1 MRRRIR
7 SIRTVPTCLRRDRI
21 DARLGSVMSE
31 PNEEGRAERA
41 PLAALK
47 GFVRQAS
54 DAGAMRAVRQRPPVA
69 APASARPGS
78 APTGLR
84 VRALRHSVRRG
95 SARRVTSAFHDG
107 SRSSTRF
114 ELSDR
119 QWEALMIPIDL
130 AFFLY
135 SSAAGQMVAVYP
147 SPAGPTESLLHL
159 DAWDDIARDHPR
171 LRALEPDVEA
181 LLVNRV
187 RPREQGT
194 EARILRGADRRV
206 LQARRVDPKVV
217 ARLFRRNCG
226 LGRDRGVLRRPGVAC
241 HSRRGHRPCLN

>member
-1 MRRRIR
+1 M
-7 SIRTVPTCLRRDRI
+7 
-21 DARLGSVMSE
+21 AE
-31 PNEEGRAERA
+31 PNEEGKGERA

-47 GFVRQAS
+47 GFVRRRPTLERCELCGNGLPSQHPHLLGP
-54 DAGAMRAVRQRPPVA
+54 DRRQLLCACEPCAILFVEGRT
-69 APASARPGS
+69 SGYK
-78 APTGLR
+78 R
-84 VRALRHSVRRG
+84 VPRRI
-95 SARRVTSAFHDG
+95 TQL
-107 SRSSTRF
+107 TRF

-187 RPREQGT
+187 RPRSGEPKHAYFVVPIDECYKLVGLIRKSWRGFSGGT
-194 EARILRGADRRV
+194 AVWEDIAQFFADLESR
-206 LQARRVDPKVV
+206 A
-217 ARLFRRNCG
+217 N
-226 LGRDRGVLRRPGVAC
+226 RDSDIA
-241 HSRRGHRPCLN
+241 HA